1 MRGRRRPWRCGCGAR
16 CAVPSA
22 ARLLGRTDAGIRAC
36 PRAMGGDLGAGE
48 VRRARVPF
56 GESAPRDRT
65 SYCRLPNR
73 PRRNAAAERLRF
85 GCLPPGPGA
94 AADVRAVP
102 RDGFAGA
109 PGTGGGSGGRGGRG
123 LTGGLPGGE
132 VSAQF
137 GRRRPGSLCAYEKT
151 PVLFPQEYC

>member
-36 PRAMGGDLGAGE
+36 PRAMGVLGAGE

-65 SYCRLPNR
+65 SYCRLLNR

-109 PGTGGGSGGRGGRG
+109 PGTAGGSGGRGGRG